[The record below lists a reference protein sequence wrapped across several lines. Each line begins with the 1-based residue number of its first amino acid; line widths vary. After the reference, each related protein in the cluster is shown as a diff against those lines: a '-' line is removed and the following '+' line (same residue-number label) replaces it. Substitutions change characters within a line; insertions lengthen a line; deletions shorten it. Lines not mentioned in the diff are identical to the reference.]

1 MKFIVI
7 TQDAEI
13 EEAARKGLHPD
24 DTTEFYSD
32 WHSGLEACT
41 EVDLLFVDMLATLE
55 EPNKIAGYET
65 FAMAKMRH
73 MKAKDVKLV
82 LISPP
87 QEYEL
92 DFMAGW
98 PNFVFLHY
106 RRPVDYKIFR
116 RASTWV

>member
-7 TQDAEI
+7 TQDQEI

-24 DTTEFYSD
+24 DTTEFFRD
-32 WHSGLEACT
+32 WQPALDACHGA
-41 EVDLLFVDMLATLE
+41 DLLFVDMLATLA
-55 EPNKIAGYET
+55 EPNKIAGYEN
-65 FAMAKMRH
+65 FALAKMRH
-73 MKAKDVKLV
+73 EHANGTKLV

-87 QEYEL
+87 ENYEL

-98 PNFVFLHY
+98 PDFVFLHY

>member
-7 TQDAEI
+7 TQDREI
-13 EEAARKGLHPD
+13 EDSARKGLHPE
-24 DTTEFYSD
+24 DTTEFFSD
-32 WHSGLEACT
+32 WQLALDGCEGT
-41 EVDLLFVDMLATLE
+41 DLLFVDMLATLE
-55 EPNKIAGYET
+55 DPNKIAGYEN
-65 FAMAKMRH
+65 FALAKMRH
-73 MKAKDVKLV
+73 AKAKDVKVV